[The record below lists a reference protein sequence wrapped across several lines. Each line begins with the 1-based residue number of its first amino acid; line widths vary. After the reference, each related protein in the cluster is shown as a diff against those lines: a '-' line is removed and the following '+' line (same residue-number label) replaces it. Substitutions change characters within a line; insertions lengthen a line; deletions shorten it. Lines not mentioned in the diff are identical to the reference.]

1 MCIVGVSTKL
11 FFGTDGIPPVISYS
25 FYMIMGYVAA
35 FGGTTFLRL
44 LPKFGLRLLVA
55 GLSLHPSLYLLNLLS
70 PLPSATVP
78 LRYPRPILISLPRLP
93 HSFLFQTIINFY
105 LQADSHIR
113 LEFVSCSSTLSPS
126 ITQYGTS
133 SWVQA
138 LSSTTSPSSPV
149 PSLLLS
155 TMFSNNEW

>member
-70 PLPSATVP
+70 PLPRPPFLFDTPVLFSSLFLASLIRFYFKQSITFICRRTLIYGWNLFPALRHSPLQSPSMAP
-78 LRYPRPILISLPRLP
+78 LRGCRLYPP
-93 HSFLFQTIINFY
+93 
-105 LQADSHIR
+105 
-113 LEFVSCSSTLSPS
+113 
-126 ITQYGTS
+126 
-133 SWVQA
+133 
-138 LSSTTSPSSPV
+138 
-149 PSLLLS
+149 LLLHHRLCHPYC
-155 TMFSNNEW
+155 